1 ASITELKLSC
11 VKGAIQYINARKIGY
26 TNVSLEYCMPMIPY
40 SVTGFT
46 HENKEVQLIY
56 SLDQEQRYGYLSRNR
71 GIRQLE
77 LLLKDGSGK
86 LKFRY
91 TYNNYERDYVP
102 VTYEEIQDKYI
113 DYAEYII
120 QDDTDNI
127 SDTEVKFFV
136 FAAKDQWG
144 FFIVPITR
152 QGTQLYLG
160 REEFYGFE
168 NDIWEV
174 DFFDGT
180 K

>member
-1 ASITELKLSC
+1 
-11 VKGAIQYINARKIGY
+11 
-26 TNVSLEYCMPMIPY
+26 M
-40 SVTGFT
+40 
-46 HENKEVQLIY
+46 
-56 SLDQEQRYGYLSRNR
+56 SRNR

-91 TYNNYERDYVP
+91 TYNNYEKDYIP
-102 VTYEEIQDKYI
+102 VTYEEIQEKYA

-127 SDTEVKFFV
+127 ADTEVKFFV

-144 FFIVPITR
+144 FFTVPITR